1 MSKTKISPEQR
12 ARIAEISGYRCGYCL
27 TQEIVIGMPLV
38 VEHIIPEAKGGTSG
52 DDNLWLACRRCNEFK
67 GVQTSAVDPETSE
80 TVLLFNPRNEV
91 WSAHFAWTKDGT
103 LIIGLTPVG
112 RATVDALRLNN
123 EYVVRSRRRWVS
135 IGWHPPLV

>member
-1 MSKTKISPEQR
+1 MSKTRIPPEQR

-38 VEHIIPEAKGGTSG
+38 VEHIIPEAKGGDSQ

-91 WSAHFAWTKDGT
+91 WSAHFAWTEDGT

>member
-12 ARIAEISGYRCGYCL
+12 VRVAENAGYQCGYCL

-38 VEHIIPEAKGGTSG
+38 VDHIIPEAKGGTSE

-67 GVQTSAVDPETSE
+67 GVQTSALDPETGE
-80 TVLLFNPRNEV
+80 TAMLFNPRTQV
-91 WSAHFAWTKDGT
+91 WSSHFTWTEDGT
-103 LIIGLTPVG
+103 LIIGFTPVG
-112 RATVDALRLNN
+112 RATVEALKLNN

-135 IGWHPPLV
+135 TGWHPPKE